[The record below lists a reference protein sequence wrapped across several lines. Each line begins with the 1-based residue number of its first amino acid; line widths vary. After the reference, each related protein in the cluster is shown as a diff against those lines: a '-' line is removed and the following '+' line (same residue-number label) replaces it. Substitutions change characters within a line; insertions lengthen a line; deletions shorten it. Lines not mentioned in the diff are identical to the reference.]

1 MKKSLALIIE
11 QLESRQTMQALSP
24 KGVWDAALDQEIAA
38 LPLITVGTPKSAQPA
53 LIALKAGLHLLNES
67 LDASHE
73 QSQEIEDD
81 PTGCY
86 WHGIMHRMEG
96 DFSNANYW
104 FSNAGAHPAME
115 SLQTRVADWLQN
127 SVVLGDLQEGTIR
140 DSLQVMKRQVRWQ
153 ASALTGMIAL
163 QESGTISEEARSAI
177 EYVQHME
184 LMELFAYT
192 HQAAKR
198 AVAESSI

>member
-1 MKKSLALIIE
+1 MKNSLALIIE
-11 QLESRQTMQALSP
+11 RLESRQTMQALSP
-24 KGVWDAALDQEIAA
+24 KQVWDAALDQEIAA
-38 LPLITVGTPKSAQPA
+38 LPLISAATPKAAVPA

-67 LDASHE
+67 LDASHA

-104 FSNAGAHPAME
+104 FSMAGSHPAME
-115 SLQTRVADWLQN
+115 RLQSRAADWLQN
-127 SVVLGDLQEGTIR
+127 SVILGDLQDGEIREG
-140 DSLQVMKRQVRWQ
+140 LQLMRRQARWN
-153 ASALTGMIAL
+153 APAFTGMIAL
-163 QESGTISEEARSAI
+163 QESGTIGEETRGAV
-177 EYVQHME
+177 EYVQHLE

-192 HQAAKR
+192 LQAAKK
-198 AVAESSI
+198 AVSDSL